1 MYQKTKEIDQ
11 YIAKYPFEVQLLL
24 EEIRQLIHL
33 TIPEAGE
40 KISYQIPAFYLDK
53 ILVYFGAF
61 KKHIGFFPTAFVI
74 NEFKED
80 LKGYKYAKGS
90 VQFPFSKPIP
100 LELIKRMV
108 ICRLAKIEEKG
119 TKKKVKVCI

>member
-1 MYQKTKEIDQ
+1 LYLKNKEVDQ
-11 YIAKYPFEVQLLL
+11 YIAKCPLEVQSLL
-24 EEIRQLIHL
+24 EEIRKLIHL

-74 NEFKED
+74 NEFKEE
-80 LKGYKYAKGS
+80 LRGYKYSKGS
-90 VQFPFSKPIP
+90 VQFPINKPMP

-108 ICRLAKIEEKG
+108 ICRLGQLEGQGE
-119 TKKKVKVCI
+119 KKKVK

>member
-1 MYQKTKEIDQ
+1 MYQKNNEIDQ
-11 YIAKYPFEVQLLL
+11 YIEKYSPEVQLLL

-33 TIPEAGE
+33 TIPEASE

-74 NEFKED
+74 NEFKGA
-80 LKGYKYAKGS
+80 LKEYKYSKGS
-90 VQFPFSKPIP
+90 VQFPISKPMP
-100 LELIKRMV
+100 LELIKKML
-108 ICRLAKIEEKG
+108 ICRLAKIKEQGEK
-119 TKKKVKVCI
+119 KIV